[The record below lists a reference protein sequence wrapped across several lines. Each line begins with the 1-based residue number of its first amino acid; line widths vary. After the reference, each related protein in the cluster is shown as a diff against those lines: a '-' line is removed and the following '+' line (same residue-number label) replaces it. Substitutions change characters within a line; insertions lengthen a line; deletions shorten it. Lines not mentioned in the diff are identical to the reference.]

1 MRMKIQSKGN
11 ALCIAMPDGRTV
23 KLTPDNL
30 FVSVG
35 RVKPSYRM
43 SRGSF
48 KIRQK
53 KLSETR
59 LFLSAVRDSGDGA
72 ELELSDKGGRAVLC
86 VFVGED
92 NGILRFGPRVLDG
105 GDYNRL
111 TFRIPATEDES
122 VYGGG
127 ETFAE
132 FDLRGKK
139 QRVWVAEHI
148 NAGQIARK
156 IIKSSLNI
164 KAVDRKQP
172 YSNYETYYAQPT
184 FVSSKKYFVHCG
196 TTDYAVFDFKKKQF
210 HEISVNDIC
219 PIYIGIAQS
228 FEELSEKLSSLLGRQ
243 PELPDWAYDGAILGI
258 QGGTQTVYDK
268 LEKAADHDT
277 AVAGVWCQ
285 DWEGRRVT
293 AFGKQLQWN
302 WEWDS
307 ERYPELD
314 KKIWELKER
323 GVRFLGYINP
333 FLAIEKPLYAYAAK
347 MGYCVKDSEG
357 NDYLVKITTFPAAMV
372 DLTNPEA
379 YEWIKSVIKKNMID
393 FGLDGWMADFGE
405 YLPADAVCADGESG
419 LTAHNRWPE
428 LWARCNREAVEEAG
442 LLGECVFFMRAGAAG
457 SQKYATLVWAGDQCV
472 DWSEDDGLPS
482 VITAALSLGMSGYGL
497 HTCDAGG
504 YTTLFHLKR
513 DRELMLRWLEF
524 ACFTPVM
531 RTHEGNRPDSNIQIY
546 SDDEMIRDA
555 ARLTRMHTA
564 LLPYLRE
571 CVRENA
577 EDGMPVMRPLFM
589 AEPECA
595 EAYKR
600 ELYSYMLG
608 GDMVVCPVVEQGAF
622 TRSVWLPAGE
632 WVHLWSGE
640 TFARGSHTVGAPM
653 GEPPVFYRAE
663 SKYAELFRE
672 ISGKFTLST

>member
-1 MRMKIQSKGN
+1 MFEIRQTENGFELRAGGKLILRHSDAHPALFLGSGREKITMYRGN
-11 ALCIAMPDGRTV
+11 FTVEDRLERRLPLRFETFDGEKLIFAIPGGIEKYTMGVSERGGLLYLTGAAADGFSRLWIRLEAEPEEHVTGGGEQFSALDLRGRLFPIWTREQGV
-23 KLTPDNL
+23 GRNKLTE
-30 FVSVG
+30 V
-35 RVKPSYRM
+35 
-43 SRGSF
+43 
-48 KIRQK
+48 
-53 KLSETR
+53 TR
-59 LFLSAVRDSGDGA
+59 LADCSDG
-72 ELELSDKGGRAVLC
+72 G
-86 VFVGED
+86 
-92 NGILRFGPRVLDG
+92 G
-105 GDYNRL
+105 GDYHT
-111 TFRIPATEDES
+111 TFFP
-122 VYGGG
+122 
-127 ETFAE
+127 
-132 FDLRGKK
+132 
-139 QRVWVAEHI
+139 
-148 NAGQIARK
+148 
-156 IIKSSLNI
+156 
-164 KAVDRKQP
+164 
-172 YSNYETYYAQPT
+172 QPT
-184 FVSSKKYFVHCG
+184 FVSSRGYFAHLQNYEYSELDFREE
-196 TTDYAVFDFKKKQF
+196 DY
-210 HEISVNDIC
+210 HELTLWSSAFSLVLGDGRD
-219 PIYIGIAQS
+219 YS
-228 FEELSEKLSSLLGRQ
+228 ELLRKLTGLLGRQ
-243 PELPDWAYDGAILGI
+243 PALPEWAMKGLWLGV
-258 QGGTQTVYDK
+258 QGGTRRA
-268 LEKAADHDT
+268 LELRDRCVSGGMDVS
-277 AVAGVWCQ
+277 AVWIQ
-285 DWEGRRVT
+285 DWEGKRVT
-293 AFGKQLQWN
+293 SFGKRLQWDWRWN
-302 WEWDS
+302 REM
-307 ERYPELD
+307 YPGLD
-314 KKIWELKER
+314 
-323 GVRFLGYINP
+323 GVITADKACRWMGYINP
-333 FLAIEKPLYAYAAK
+333 YLVEGGVLFAEAK
-347 MGYCVKDSEG
+347 EHGYFVKRTDGS
-357 NDYLVKITTFPAAMV
+357 DYLFDFGEYDCGVV
-372 DLTNPEA
+372 DLTSDA
-379 YEWIKSVIKKNMID
+379 AFEWYKNVIKTNLI
-393 FGLDGWMADFGE
+393 GLGFRGWMADFGE

-577 EDGMPVMRPLFM
+577 EEGMPVMRPLFM

-672 ISGKFTLST
+672 ISGKFALST

>member
-1 MRMKIQSKGN
+1 MFEISQTENGFELRAGEKLILRHSDAHPALFLGSGREKITMYRGN
-11 ALCIAMPDGRTV
+11 FTVEDRLERRLPLRFETFDGEKLIFAIPGGIGKYTVGVSERGGLLYLTGAAADGFSRLWIRLEAEPEEHVTGGGEQFSALDLRGRLFPIWTREQGV
-23 KLTPDNL
+23 GRNKLTE
-30 FVSVG
+30 V
-35 RVKPSYRM
+35 
-43 SRGSF
+43 
-48 KIRQK
+48 
-53 KLSETR
+53 TR
-59 LFLSAVRDSGDGA
+59 LADCSDG
-72 ELELSDKGGRAVLC
+72 G
-86 VFVGED
+86 
-92 NGILRFGPRVLDG
+92 G
-105 GDYNRL
+105 GDYHT
-111 TFRIPATEDES
+111 TFFP
-122 VYGGG
+122 
-127 ETFAE
+127 
-132 FDLRGKK
+132 
-139 QRVWVAEHI
+139 
-148 NAGQIARK
+148 
-156 IIKSSLNI
+156 
-164 KAVDRKQP
+164 
-172 YSNYETYYAQPT
+172 QPT
-184 FVSSKKYFVHCG
+184 FVSSRGYFAHLQNYEYSELDFREE
-196 TTDYAVFDFKKKQF
+196 DY
-210 HEISVNDIC
+210 HELTLWSSAFSLVLGDGRD
-219 PIYIGIAQS
+219 YS
-228 FEELSEKLSSLLGRQ
+228 ELLRKLTGLLGRQ
-243 PELPDWAYDGAILGI
+243 PALPEWAMKGLWLGV
-258 QGGTQTVYDK
+258 QGGTRRA
-268 LEKAADHDT
+268 LELRDRCVSGGMDVS
-277 AVAGVWCQ
+277 AVWIQ
-285 DWEGRRVT
+285 DWEGKRVT
-293 AFGKQLQWN
+293 SFGKRLQWDWRWN
-302 WEWDS
+302 REM
-307 ERYPELD
+307 YPGLD
-314 KKIWELKER
+314 
-323 GVRFLGYINP
+323 GVITADKACRWMGYINP
-333 FLAIEKPLYAYAAK
+333 YLVEGGVLFAEAK
-347 MGYCVKDSEG
+347 EHGYFVKRTDGS
-357 NDYLVKITTFPAAMV
+357 DYLFDFGEYDCGVV
-372 DLTNPEA
+372 DLTSDA
-379 YEWIKSVIKKNMID
+379 AFEWYKNVIKTNLI
-393 FGLDGWMADFGE
+393 GLGFRGWMADFGE

-546 SDDEMIRDA
+546 SDNEMIRDA

-577 EDGMPVMRPLFM
+577 EEGMPVMRPLFM

-600 ELYSYMLG
+600 ELHSYMLG

-672 ISGKFTLST
+672 ISGKFALST

>member
-1 MRMKIQSKGN
+1 MFEIRQTENGFELRAGEKLILRHSGAHPALFLGSGREKITMYRGN
-11 ALCIAMPDGRTV
+11 FTVEDRLERRLPLRFETFDGEKLIFAIPGGIEKYTVGVSERGGLLYLTGAAADGFSRLWIRLEAEPEEHVTGGGEQFSALDLRGRLFPIWTREQGV
-23 KLTPDNL
+23 GRNKLTE
-30 FVSVG
+30 V
-35 RVKPSYRM
+35 
-43 SRGSF
+43 
-48 KIRQK
+48 
-53 KLSETR
+53 TR
-59 LFLSAVRDSGDGA
+59 LADCSDG
-72 ELELSDKGGRAVLC
+72 G
-86 VFVGED
+86 
-92 NGILRFGPRVLDG
+92 G
-105 GDYNRL
+105 GDYHT
-111 TFRIPATEDES
+111 TFFP
-122 VYGGG
+122 
-127 ETFAE
+127 
-132 FDLRGKK
+132 
-139 QRVWVAEHI
+139 
-148 NAGQIARK
+148 
-156 IIKSSLNI
+156 
-164 KAVDRKQP
+164 
-172 YSNYETYYAQPT
+172 QPT
-184 FVSSKKYFVHCG
+184 FVSSRGYFAHLRNYEYSELDFREE
-196 TTDYAVFDFKKKQF
+196 DY
-210 HEISVNDIC
+210 HELTLWSSAFSLVLGDGRD
-219 PIYIGIAQS
+219 YS
-228 FEELSEKLSSLLGRQ
+228 ELLRKLTGLLGRQ
-243 PELPDWAYDGAILGI
+243 PALPEWAMKGLWLGV
-258 QGGTQTVYDK
+258 QGGTRRA
-268 LEKAADHDT
+268 LELRDRCVSGGMDVS
-277 AVAGVWCQ
+277 AVWIQ
-285 DWEGRRVT
+285 DWEGKRVT
-293 AFGKQLQWN
+293 SFGKRLQWDWRWN
-302 WEWDS
+302 REM
-307 ERYPELD
+307 YPGLD
-314 KKIWELKER
+314 
-323 GVRFLGYINP
+323 GVITADKACRWMGYINP
-333 FLAIEKPLYAYAAK
+333 YLVEGGVLFAEAK
-347 MGYCVKDSEG
+347 EHGYFVKRPDGS
-357 NDYLVKITTFPAAMV
+357 DYLFDFGEYDCGVV
-372 DLTNPEA
+372 DLTSDA
-379 YEWIKSVIKKNMID
+379 AFEWYKNVIKTNLI
-393 FGLDGWMADFGE
+393 GLGFRGWMADFGE

-577 EDGMPVMRPLFM
+577 EEGMPVMRPLFM

-640 TFARGSHTVGAPM
+640 TFTRGSHTVGAPM

-672 ISGKFTLST
+672 ISGKFALST

>member
-1 MRMKIQSKGN
+1 MFEIRQTENGFELRAGEKLILRHSGAHPALFLGSGREKITMYRGN
-11 ALCIAMPDGRTV
+11 FTVEDRLERRLPLRFETFDGEKLIFAIPGGIEKYTVGVSERGGLLYLTGAAADGFSRLWIRLEAEPEEHVTGGGEQFSALDLRGRLFPIWTREQGV
-23 KLTPDNL
+23 GRNKLTE
-30 FVSVG
+30 V
-35 RVKPSYRM
+35 
-43 SRGSF
+43 
-48 KIRQK
+48 
-53 KLSETR
+53 TR
-59 LFLSAVRDSGDGA
+59 LADCADG
-72 ELELSDKGGRAVLC
+72 G
-86 VFVGED
+86 
-92 NGILRFGPRVLDG
+92 G
-105 GDYNRL
+105 GDYHT
-111 TFRIPATEDES
+111 TFFP
-122 VYGGG
+122 
-127 ETFAE
+127 
-132 FDLRGKK
+132 
-139 QRVWVAEHI
+139 
-148 NAGQIARK
+148 
-156 IIKSSLNI
+156 
-164 KAVDRKQP
+164 
-172 YSNYETYYAQPT
+172 QPT
-184 FVSSKKYFVHCG
+184 FVSSRGYFAHLQNYEYSELDFREE
-196 TTDYAVFDFKKKQF
+196 DY
-210 HEISVNDIC
+210 HELTLWSSAFSLVLGDGRD
-219 PIYIGIAQS
+219 YS
-228 FEELSEKLSSLLGRQ
+228 ELLRKLTGLLGRQ
-243 PELPDWAYDGAILGI
+243 PTLPEWAMKGLWLGV
-258 QGGTQTVYDK
+258 QGGTRRA
-268 LEKAADHDT
+268 LELRDRCVSGGMDIS
-277 AVAGVWCQ
+277 AVWIQ
-285 DWEGRRVT
+285 DWEGKRVT
-293 AFGKQLQWN
+293 SFGKRLQWDWRWN
-302 WEWDS
+302 REM
-307 ERYPELD
+307 YPGLD
-314 KKIWELKER
+314 
-323 GVRFLGYINP
+323 GVITADKACRWMGYINP
-333 FLAIEKPLYAYAAK
+333 YLVEGGVLFAEAK
-347 MGYCVKDSEG
+347 EHGYFVKRTDGS
-357 NDYLVKITTFPAAMV
+357 DYLFDFGEYDCGVV
-372 DLTNPEA
+372 DLTSDA
-379 YEWIKSVIKKNMID
+379 AFEWYKNVIKTNLI
-393 FGLDGWMADFGE
+393 GLGFRGWMADFGE

-577 EDGMPVMRPLFM
+577 EEGMPVMRPLFM

-653 GEPPVFYRAE
+653 GEPPVFYRVE

-672 ISGKFTLST
+672 ISRKFALST

>member
-1 MRMKIQSKGN
+1 MFEIRQTENGVELRAGGKLILRHSGAHPALFLGSGRERITMYRGN
-11 ALCIAMPDGRTV
+11 FTVEDRLERRLPLRFEAFDGEKLIFAIPGGIEKYTVGVSERGGLLYLTGAAADGFSRLWIRLEAEPEEHVTGGGEQFSALDLRGRLFPIWTREQGV
-23 KLTPDNL
+23 GRNKLTE
-30 FVSVG
+30 V
-35 RVKPSYRM
+35 
-43 SRGSF
+43 
-48 KIRQK
+48 
-53 KLSETR
+53 TR
-59 LFLSAVRDSGDGA
+59 LADCSDG
-72 ELELSDKGGRAVLC
+72 G
-86 VFVGED
+86 
-92 NGILRFGPRVLDG
+92 G
-105 GDYNRL
+105 GDYHT
-111 TFRIPATEDES
+111 TFFPQPTLVSSRG
-122 VYGGG
+122 Y
-127 ETFAE
+127 FAH
-132 FDLRGKK
+132 L
-139 QRVWVAEHI
+139 Q
-148 NAGQIARK
+148 
-156 IIKSSLNI
+156 
-164 KAVDRKQP
+164 
-172 YSNYETYYAQPT
+172 NYEYSELDFREEDYHELTLW
-184 FVSSKKYFVHCG
+184 SSAFSLVLG
-196 TTDYAVFDFKKKQF
+196 DGRDY
-210 HEISVNDIC
+210 S
-219 PIYIGIAQS
+219 
-228 FEELSEKLSSLLGRQ
+228 ELLRKLTGLLGRQ
-243 PELPDWAYDGAILGI
+243 PALPEWAMKGLWLGV
-258 QGGTQTVYDK
+258 QGGTRRA
-268 LEKAADHDT
+268 LELRDRCVSGGMDVS
-277 AVAGVWCQ
+277 AVWIQ
-285 DWEGRRVT
+285 DWEGKRVT
-293 AFGKQLQWN
+293 SFGKRLQWDWRWN
-302 WEWDS
+302 REM
-307 ERYPELD
+307 YPGLD
-314 KKIWELKER
+314 
-323 GVRFLGYINP
+323 GVIAADEACRWMGYINP
-333 FLAIEKPLYAYAAK
+333 YLVEGGVLFAEAK
-347 MGYCVKDSEG
+347 EHGYFVKRPDGS
-357 NDYLVKITTFPAAMV
+357 DYLFDFGEYDCGVV
-372 DLTNPEA
+372 DLTSDA
-379 YEWIKSVIKKNMID
+379 AFEWYKNVIKTNLI
-393 FGLDGWMADFGE
+393 GLGFRGWMADFGE

-577 EDGMPVMRPLFM
+577 EEGMPVMRPLFM

-595 EAYKR
+595 EAYRR

-608 GDMVVCPVVEQGAF
+608 WDMVVCPVVEQGAL
-622 TRSVWLPAGE
+622 TRRVWLPAGE

-663 SKYAELFRE
+663 SMYAELFRE
-672 ISGKFTLST
+672 ISGKFALST

>member
-1 MRMKIQSKGN
+1 MFEISHTENGFELRAGEKLILRHSAAHPALFLGSGREKITMYRGN
-11 ALCIAMPDGRTV
+11 FTVEDRLERRLPLRFETFDGEKLIFAIPGGIEKYTVGVSERGGLLYLTGAAADGFSRLWIRLEAEPEEHVTGGGEQFSALDLRGRLFPIWTREQGV
-23 KLTPDNL
+23 GRNKLTE
-30 FVSVG
+30 V
-35 RVKPSYRM
+35 
-43 SRGSF
+43 
-48 KIRQK
+48 
-53 KLSETR
+53 TR
-59 LFLSAVRDSGDGA
+59 LADCSN
-72 ELELSDKGGRAVLC
+72 GG
-86 VFVGED
+86 
-92 NGILRFGPRVLDG
+92 G
-105 GDYNRL
+105 GDYHT
-111 TFRIPATEDES
+111 TFFP
-122 VYGGG
+122 
-127 ETFAE
+127 
-132 FDLRGKK
+132 
-139 QRVWVAEHI
+139 
-148 NAGQIARK
+148 
-156 IIKSSLNI
+156 
-164 KAVDRKQP
+164 
-172 YSNYETYYAQPT
+172 QPT
-184 FVSSKKYFVHCG
+184 FVSSRGYFAHLQNYEYSELDFREE
-196 TTDYAVFDFKKKQF
+196 DY
-210 HEISVNDIC
+210 HELTLWSSAFSLVLGDGRD
-219 PIYIGIAQS
+219 YS
-228 FEELSEKLSSLLGRQ
+228 ELLRKLTGLLGRQ
-243 PELPDWAYDGAILGI
+243 PALPEWAMKGLWLGV
-258 QGGTQTVYDK
+258 QGGTRRA
-268 LEKAADHDT
+268 LELRDRCVSGGMDVS
-277 AVAGVWCQ
+277 AVWIQ
-285 DWEGRRVT
+285 DWEGKRVT
-293 AFGKQLQWN
+293 SFGKRLQWDWRWN
-302 WEWDS
+302 REM
-307 ERYPELD
+307 YPGLD
-314 KKIWELKER
+314 
-323 GVRFLGYINP
+323 GVITADKACRWMGYINP
-333 FLAIEKPLYAYAAK
+333 YLVEGGVLFAEAK
-347 MGYCVKDSEG
+347 EHGYFVKRTDGS
-357 NDYLVKITTFPAAMV
+357 DYLFDFGEYDCGVV
-372 DLTNPEA
+372 DLTSDA
-379 YEWIKSVIKKNMID
+379 AFEWYKNVIKTNLI
-393 FGLDGWMADFGE
+393 GLGFRGWMADFGE

-577 EDGMPVMRPLFM
+577 EEGMPVMRPLFM

-672 ISGKFTLST
+672 ISGKFALST

>member
-1 MRMKIQSKGN
+1 MFEIRQTENGVELRAGEKLILRHSDAHPALFLGSGREKITMYRGN
-11 ALCIAMPDGRTV
+11 FTVEDRLERRLPLRFETFDGEKLIFAIPGGIEKYTVDVSGRGGLLYLTGAAADGFSRLWIRLEAEPEEHVTGGGEQFSALDLRGRLFPIWTREQGV
-23 KLTPDNL
+23 GRNKLTE
-30 FVSVG
+30 V
-35 RVKPSYRM
+35 
-43 SRGSF
+43 
-48 KIRQK
+48 
-53 KLSETR
+53 TR
-59 LFLSAVRDSGDGA
+59 LADCSDG
-72 ELELSDKGGRAVLC
+72 G
-86 VFVGED
+86 
-92 NGILRFGPRVLDG
+92 G
-105 GDYNRL
+105 GDYHT
-111 TFRIPATEDES
+111 TFFP
-122 VYGGG
+122 
-127 ETFAE
+127 
-132 FDLRGKK
+132 
-139 QRVWVAEHI
+139 
-148 NAGQIARK
+148 
-156 IIKSSLNI
+156 
-164 KAVDRKQP
+164 
-172 YSNYETYYAQPT
+172 QPT
-184 FVSSKKYFVHCG
+184 FVSSRGYFAHLQNYEYSELDFREE
-196 TTDYAVFDFKKKQF
+196 DY
-210 HEISVNDIC
+210 HELTLWSSAFSLVLGDGRD
-219 PIYIGIAQS
+219 YS
-228 FEELSEKLSSLLGRQ
+228 ELLRKLTGLLGRQ
-243 PELPDWAYDGAILGI
+243 PALPEWAMKGLWLGV
-258 QGGTQTVYDK
+258 QGGTRRA
-268 LEKAADHDT
+268 LELRDRCVSGGMDVS
-277 AVAGVWCQ
+277 AVWIQ
-285 DWEGRRVT
+285 DWEGKRVT
-293 AFGKQLQWN
+293 SFGKRLQWDWRWN
-302 WEWDS
+302 REM
-307 ERYPELD
+307 YPGLD
-314 KKIWELKER
+314 
-323 GVRFLGYINP
+323 GVITADKACRWMGYINP
-333 FLAIEKPLYAYAAK
+333 YLVEGGVLFAEAK
-347 MGYCVKDSEG
+347 EHGYFVKRTDGS
-357 NDYLVKITTFPAAMV
+357 DYLFDFGEYDCGVV
-372 DLTNPEA
+372 DLTSDA
-379 YEWIKSVIKKNMID
+379 AFEWYKNVIKTNLI
-393 FGLDGWMADFGE
+393 GLGFRGWMADFGE

-577 EDGMPVMRPLFM
+577 EEGMPVMRPLFM

-672 ISGKFTLST
+672 ISGKFALST

>member
-1 MRMKIQSKGN
+1 MFEISQTENGFELRAGEKLILRHSGAHPALFLGSGREKITMYRGN
-11 ALCIAMPDGRTV
+11 FTVEDRLERRLPLRFETFDGEKLIFAIPGGIEKYTVGVSERGGLLYLTGAAADGFSRLWIRLEAEPEEHVTGGGEQFSALDLRGRLFPIWTREQGV
-23 KLTPDNL
+23 GRNKLTE
-30 FVSVG
+30 V
-35 RVKPSYRM
+35 
-43 SRGSF
+43 
-48 KIRQK
+48 
-53 KLSETR
+53 TR
-59 LFLSAVRDSGDGA
+59 LADCSDG
-72 ELELSDKGGRAVLC
+72 G
-86 VFVGED
+86 
-92 NGILRFGPRVLDG
+92 G
-105 GDYNRL
+105 GDYHT
-111 TFRIPATEDES
+111 TFFP
-122 VYGGG
+122 
-127 ETFAE
+127 
-132 FDLRGKK
+132 
-139 QRVWVAEHI
+139 
-148 NAGQIARK
+148 
-156 IIKSSLNI
+156 
-164 KAVDRKQP
+164 
-172 YSNYETYYAQPT
+172 QPT
-184 FVSSKKYFVHCG
+184 FVSSRGYFAHLQNYEYSELDFREE
-196 TTDYAVFDFKKKQF
+196 DY
-210 HEISVNDIC
+210 HELTLWSSAFSLVLGDGRD
-219 PIYIGIAQS
+219 YS
-228 FEELSEKLSSLLGRQ
+228 ELLRKLTGLLGRQ
-243 PELPDWAYDGAILGI
+243 PALPEWAMKGLWLGV
-258 QGGTQTVYDK
+258 QGGTRRA
-268 LEKAADHDT
+268 LELRDRCVSGGMDVS
-277 AVAGVWCQ
+277 AVWIQ
-285 DWEGRRVT
+285 DWEGKRVT
-293 AFGKQLQWN
+293 SFGKRLQWDWRWN
-302 WEWDS
+302 REM
-307 ERYPELD
+307 YPGLD
-314 KKIWELKER
+314 
-323 GVRFLGYINP
+323 GVITADKACRWMGYINP
-333 FLAIEKPLYAYAAK
+333 YLVEGGVLFAEAK
-347 MGYCVKDSEG
+347 EHGYFVKRTDGS
-357 NDYLVKITTFPAAMV
+357 DYLFDFGEYDCGVV
-372 DLTNPEA
+372 DLSSDA
-379 YEWIKSVIKKNMID
+379 AFEWYKNVIKTNLI
-393 FGLDGWMADFGE
+393 GLGFRGWMADFGE

-577 EDGMPVMRPLFM
+577 EEGMPVMRPLFM

-672 ISGKFTLST
+672 ISGKFALST

>member
-1 MRMKIQSKGN
+1 MFEIRQTENGFELRAGEKLILRHSGAHPALFLGSGREKITMYRGN
-11 ALCIAMPDGRTV
+11 FTVEDRLERRLPLRFETFDGEKLIFAIPGGIEKYTVGVSERGGLLYLTGAAADGFSRLWIRLEAEPEEHVTGGGEQFSALDLRGRLFPIWTREQGV
-23 KLTPDNL
+23 GRNKLTE
-30 FVSVG
+30 V
-35 RVKPSYRM
+35 
-43 SRGSF
+43 
-48 KIRQK
+48 
-53 KLSETR
+53 TR
-59 LFLSAVRDSGDGA
+59 LADCADG
-72 ELELSDKGGRAVLC
+72 G
-86 VFVGED
+86 
-92 NGILRFGPRVLDG
+92 G
-105 GDYNRL
+105 GDYHT
-111 TFRIPATEDES
+111 TFFP
-122 VYGGG
+122 
-127 ETFAE
+127 
-132 FDLRGKK
+132 
-139 QRVWVAEHI
+139 
-148 NAGQIARK
+148 
-156 IIKSSLNI
+156 
-164 KAVDRKQP
+164 
-172 YSNYETYYAQPT
+172 QPT
-184 FVSSKKYFVHCG
+184 FVSSRGYFAHLQNYEYSELDFREE
-196 TTDYAVFDFKKKQF
+196 DY
-210 HEISVNDIC
+210 HELTLWSSAFSLVLGDGRD
-219 PIYIGIAQS
+219 YS
-228 FEELSEKLSSLLGRQ
+228 ELLRKLTGLLGRQ
-243 PELPDWAYDGAILGI
+243 PTLPEWAMKGLWLGV
-258 QGGTQTVYDK
+258 QGGTRRA
-268 LEKAADHDT
+268 LELRDRCVSGGMDVS
-277 AVAGVWCQ
+277 AVWIQ
-285 DWEGRRVT
+285 DWEGKRVT
-293 AFGKQLQWN
+293 SFGKRLQWDWRWN
-302 WEWDS
+302 REM
-307 ERYPELD
+307 YPGLD
-314 KKIWELKER
+314 
-323 GVRFLGYINP
+323 GVITADKACRWMGYINP
-333 FLAIEKPLYAYAAK
+333 YLVEGGVLFAEAK
-347 MGYCVKDSEG
+347 EHGYFVKRTDGS
-357 NDYLVKITTFPAAMV
+357 DYLFDFGEYDCGVV
-372 DLTNPEA
+372 DLTSDA
-379 YEWIKSVIKKNMID
+379 AFEWYKNVIKTNLI
-393 FGLDGWMADFGE
+393 GLGFRGWMADFGE

-577 EDGMPVMRPLFM
+577 EEGMPVMRPLFM

-672 ISGKFTLST
+672 ISRKFALST

>member
-1 MRMKIQSKGN
+1 MFEIRQTENGFELRAGGKLILRHSDAHPALFLGSGREKITMYRGN
-11 ALCIAMPDGRTV
+11 FTVEDRLERRLPLRFETFDGEKLIFAIPGGIEKYTVDVSERGGLLYLTGAAADGFSRLWIRLEAEPEEHVTGGGEQFSALDLRGRIFPIWTREQGV
-23 KLTPDNL
+23 GRNKLTE
-30 FVSVG
+30 V
-35 RVKPSYRM
+35 
-43 SRGSF
+43 
-48 KIRQK
+48 
-53 KLSETR
+53 TR
-59 LFLSAVRDSGDGA
+59 LADCSDG
-72 ELELSDKGGRAVLC
+72 G
-86 VFVGED
+86 
-92 NGILRFGPRVLDG
+92 G
-105 GDYNRL
+105 GDYHT
-111 TFRIPATEDES
+111 TFFP
-122 VYGGG
+122 
-127 ETFAE
+127 
-132 FDLRGKK
+132 
-139 QRVWVAEHI
+139 
-148 NAGQIARK
+148 
-156 IIKSSLNI
+156 
-164 KAVDRKQP
+164 
-172 YSNYETYYAQPT
+172 QPT
-184 FVSSKKYFVHCG
+184 FVSSRGYFAHLQNYEYSELDFREE
-196 TTDYAVFDFKKKQF
+196 DY
-210 HEISVNDIC
+210 HELTLWSSAFSLVLGDGRD
-219 PIYIGIAQS
+219 YS
-228 FEELSEKLSSLLGRQ
+228 ELLRKLTGLLGRQ
-243 PELPDWAYDGAILGI
+243 PALPEWAMKGLWLGV
-258 QGGTQTVYDK
+258 QGGTRRA
-268 LEKAADHDT
+268 LELRDRCVSGGMDVS
-277 AVAGVWCQ
+277 AVWIQ
-285 DWEGRRVT
+285 DWEGKRVT
-293 AFGKQLQWN
+293 SFGKRLQWDWRWN
-302 WEWDS
+302 REM
-307 ERYPELD
+307 YPGLD
-314 KKIWELKER
+314 
-323 GVRFLGYINP
+323 GVITADKACRWMGYINP
-333 FLAIEKPLYAYAAK
+333 YLVEGGVLFAEAK
-347 MGYCVKDSEG
+347 EHGYFVKRTDGS
-357 NDYLVKITTFPAAMV
+357 DYLFDFGEYDCGVV
-372 DLTNPEA
+372 DLTSDA
-379 YEWIKSVIKKNMID
+379 AFEWYKNVIKTNLI
-393 FGLDGWMADFGE
+393 GLGFRGWMADFGE

-577 EDGMPVMRPLFM
+577 EEGMPVMRPLFM

-653 GEPPVFYRAE
+653 GEPPVFYCAE

-672 ISGKFTLST
+672 ISGKFALST

>member
-1 MRMKIQSKGN
+1 MFEIRQTENGFELRAGEKLILRHSGAHPALFLGSGREKITMYRGN
-11 ALCIAMPDGRTV
+11 FTVEDRLERRLPLRFETFDGEKLIFAIPGGIEKYTVGVSERGGLLYLTGAAADGFSRLWIRLEAEPEEHVTGGGEQFSALDLRGRLFPIWTREQGV
-23 KLTPDNL
+23 GRNKLTE
-30 FVSVG
+30 V
-35 RVKPSYRM
+35 
-43 SRGSF
+43 
-48 KIRQK
+48 
-53 KLSETR
+53 TR
-59 LFLSAVRDSGDGA
+59 LADCSDG
-72 ELELSDKGGRAVLC
+72 G
-86 VFVGED
+86 
-92 NGILRFGPRVLDG
+92 G
-105 GDYNRL
+105 GDYHT
-111 TFRIPATEDES
+111 TFFP
-122 VYGGG
+122 
-127 ETFAE
+127 
-132 FDLRGKK
+132 
-139 QRVWVAEHI
+139 
-148 NAGQIARK
+148 
-156 IIKSSLNI
+156 
-164 KAVDRKQP
+164 
-172 YSNYETYYAQPT
+172 QPT
-184 FVSSKKYFVHCG
+184 FVSSRGYFAHLQNYEYSELDFREE
-196 TTDYAVFDFKKKQF
+196 DY
-210 HEISVNDIC
+210 HELTLWSSAFSLVLGDGRD
-219 PIYIGIAQS
+219 YS
-228 FEELSEKLSSLLGRQ
+228 ELLRKLTGLLGRQ
-243 PELPDWAYDGAILGI
+243 PALPEWAMKGLWLGV
-258 QGGTQTVYDK
+258 QGGTRRA
-268 LEKAADHDT
+268 LELRDRCVSGGMDVS
-277 AVAGVWCQ
+277 AVWIQ
-285 DWEGRRVT
+285 DWEGKRVT
-293 AFGKQLQWN
+293 SFGKRLQWDWRWN
-302 WEWDS
+302 REM
-307 ERYPELD
+307 YPGLD
-314 KKIWELKER
+314 
-323 GVRFLGYINP
+323 GVITADKACRWMGYINP
-333 FLAIEKPLYAYAAK
+333 YLVEGGVLFAEAK
-347 MGYCVKDSEG
+347 EHGYFVKRTDGS
-357 NDYLVKITTFPAAMV
+357 DYLFDFGEYDCGVV
-372 DLTNPEA
+372 DLSSDA
-379 YEWIKSVIKKNMID
+379 AFEWYKNVIKTNLI
-393 FGLDGWMADFGE
+393 GLGFRGWMADFGE

-577 EDGMPVMRPLFM
+577 EEGMPVMRPLFM

-672 ISGKFTLST
+672 ISGKFALST

>member
-1 MRMKIQSKGN
+1 MFEISQTENGFELRAGEKLILRHSGAHPALFLGSGREKITMYRGN
-11 ALCIAMPDGRTV
+11 FTVEDRLERRLPLRFETFDGEKLIFAIPGGIEKYTVGVSEHGGLLYLTGAAADGFSRLWIRLEAEPEEHVTGGGEQFSALDLRGRLFPIWTREQGV
-23 KLTPDNL
+23 GRNKLTE
-30 FVSVG
+30 V
-35 RVKPSYRM
+35 
-43 SRGSF
+43 
-48 KIRQK
+48 
-53 KLSETR
+53 TR
-59 LFLSAVRDSGDGA
+59 LADCSDG
-72 ELELSDKGGRAVLC
+72 G
-86 VFVGED
+86 
-92 NGILRFGPRVLDG
+92 G
-105 GDYNRL
+105 GDYHT
-111 TFRIPATEDES
+111 TFFP
-122 VYGGG
+122 
-127 ETFAE
+127 
-132 FDLRGKK
+132 
-139 QRVWVAEHI
+139 
-148 NAGQIARK
+148 
-156 IIKSSLNI
+156 
-164 KAVDRKQP
+164 
-172 YSNYETYYAQPT
+172 QPT
-184 FVSSKKYFVHCG
+184 FVSSRGYFAHLQNYEYSELDFREE
-196 TTDYAVFDFKKKQF
+196 DY
-210 HEISVNDIC
+210 HELTLWSSAFSLVLGDGRD
-219 PIYIGIAQS
+219 YS
-228 FEELSEKLSSLLGRQ
+228 ELLRKLTGLLGRQ
-243 PELPDWAYDGAILGI
+243 PALPEWAMKGLWLGV
-258 QGGTQTVYDK
+258 QGGTRRA
-268 LEKAADHDT
+268 LELRDRCVSGGMDVS
-277 AVAGVWCQ
+277 AVWIQ
-285 DWEGRRVT
+285 DWEGKRVT
-293 AFGKQLQWN
+293 SFGKRLQWDWRWN
-302 WEWDS
+302 REM
-307 ERYPELD
+307 YPGLD
-314 KKIWELKER
+314 
-323 GVRFLGYINP
+323 GVITADKACRWMGYINP
-333 FLAIEKPLYAYAAK
+333 YLVEGGVLFAEAK
-347 MGYCVKDSEG
+347 EHGYFVKRTDGS
-357 NDYLVKITTFPAAMV
+357 DYLFDFGEYDCGVV
-372 DLTNPEA
+372 DLTSDA
-379 YEWIKSVIKKNMID
+379 AFEWYKNVIKTNLI
-393 FGLDGWMADFGE
+393 GLGFRGWMADFGE

-577 EDGMPVMRPLFM
+577 EEGMPVMRPLFM

-672 ISGKFTLST
+672 ISGKFALST

>member
-1 MRMKIQSKGN
+1 MFEISQTENGFELRAGGKLILRHSGAHPALFLGSGREKITMYRGN
-11 ALCIAMPDGRTV
+11 FTVEDRLERRLPLRFETFDGEKLIFAIPGGIEKYTVGVSERGGLLYLTGAAADGFSRLWIRLEAEPEEHVTGGGEQFSALDLRGRLFPIWTREQGV
-23 KLTPDNL
+23 GRNKLTE
-30 FVSVG
+30 V
-35 RVKPSYRM
+35 
-43 SRGSF
+43 
-48 KIRQK
+48 
-53 KLSETR
+53 TR
-59 LFLSAVRDSGDGA
+59 LADCSDG
-72 ELELSDKGGRAVLC
+72 G
-86 VFVGED
+86 
-92 NGILRFGPRVLDG
+92 G
-105 GDYNRL
+105 GDYHT
-111 TFRIPATEDES
+111 TFFP
-122 VYGGG
+122 
-127 ETFAE
+127 
-132 FDLRGKK
+132 
-139 QRVWVAEHI
+139 
-148 NAGQIARK
+148 
-156 IIKSSLNI
+156 
-164 KAVDRKQP
+164 
-172 YSNYETYYAQPT
+172 QPT
-184 FVSSKKYFVHCG
+184 FVSSRGYFAHLQNYEYSELDFREE
-196 TTDYAVFDFKKKQF
+196 DY
-210 HEISVNDIC
+210 HELTLWSSAFSLVLGDGRD
-219 PIYIGIAQS
+219 YS
-228 FEELSEKLSSLLGRQ
+228 ELLRKLTGLLGRQ
-243 PELPDWAYDGAILGI
+243 PALPEWAMKGLWLGV
-258 QGGTQTVYDK
+258 QGGTRRA
-268 LEKAADHDT
+268 LELRDRCVSGGMDVS
-277 AVAGVWCQ
+277 AVWIQ
-285 DWEGRRVT
+285 DWEGKRVT
-293 AFGKQLQWN
+293 SFGKRLQWDWRWN
-302 WEWDS
+302 REM
-307 ERYPELD
+307 YPGLD
-314 KKIWELKER
+314 
-323 GVRFLGYINP
+323 GVITADKACRWMGYINP
-333 FLAIEKPLYAYAAK
+333 YLVEGGVLFAEAK
-347 MGYCVKDSEG
+347 EHGYFVKRTDGS
-357 NDYLVKITTFPAAMV
+357 DYLFDFGEYDCGVV
-372 DLTNPEA
+372 DLTSDSA
-379 YEWIKSVIKKNMID
+379 FEWYKNVIKTNLI
-393 FGLDGWMADFGE
+393 GLGFRGWMADFGE

-524 ACFTPVM
+524 ACFTPIM

-577 EDGMPVMRPLFM
+577 EEGMPVMRPLFM

-595 EAYKR
+595 EAYKH

-672 ISGKFTLST
+672 ISGKFALST

>member
-1 MRMKIQSKGN
+1 MFEISQTENGFELRAGGKLILRHSCAHPALFLGSGREKITMYRGN
-11 ALCIAMPDGRTV
+11 FTVEDRLERRLPLRFETFDGEKLIFAIPGGIEKYTVGVSERGGLLYLTGAAADGFSRLWIRLEAEPEEHVTGGGEQFSALDLRGRLFPIWTREQGV
-23 KLTPDNL
+23 GRNKLTE
-30 FVSVG
+30 V
-35 RVKPSYRM
+35 
-43 SRGSF
+43 
-48 KIRQK
+48 
-53 KLSETR
+53 TR
-59 LFLSAVRDSGDGA
+59 LADCSDG
-72 ELELSDKGGRAVLC
+72 G
-86 VFVGED
+86 
-92 NGILRFGPRVLDG
+92 G
-105 GDYNRL
+105 GDYHT
-111 TFRIPATEDES
+111 TFFP
-122 VYGGG
+122 
-127 ETFAE
+127 
-132 FDLRGKK
+132 
-139 QRVWVAEHI
+139 
-148 NAGQIARK
+148 
-156 IIKSSLNI
+156 
-164 KAVDRKQP
+164 
-172 YSNYETYYAQPT
+172 QPT
-184 FVSSKKYFVHCG
+184 FVSSRGYFAHLQNYEYSELDFREE
-196 TTDYAVFDFKKKQF
+196 DY
-210 HEISVNDIC
+210 HELTLWSSAFSLVLGDGRD
-219 PIYIGIAQS
+219 YS
-228 FEELSEKLSSLLGRQ
+228 ELLRKLTGLLGRQ
-243 PELPDWAYDGAILGI
+243 PALPEWAMKGLWLGI
-258 QGGTQTVYDK
+258 QGGTRRA
-268 LEKAADHDT
+268 LELRDRCVSGGMDVS
-277 AVAGVWCQ
+277 AVWIQ
-285 DWEGRRVT
+285 DWEGKRVT
-293 AFGKQLQWN
+293 SFGKRLQWDWRWN
-302 WEWDS
+302 REM
-307 ERYPELD
+307 YPGLD
-314 KKIWELKER
+314 
-323 GVRFLGYINP
+323 GVITADKACRWMGYINP
-333 FLAIEKPLYAYAAK
+333 YLVEGGVLFAEAK
-347 MGYCVKDSEG
+347 EHGYFVKRTDGS
-357 NDYLVKITTFPAAMV
+357 DYLFDFGEYDCGVV
-372 DLTNPEA
+372 DLTSDA
-379 YEWIKSVIKKNMID
+379 AFEWYKNVIKTNLI
-393 FGLDGWMADFGE
+393 GLGFRGWMADFGE

-546 SDDEMIRDA
+546 SDDEVIRDA

-577 EDGMPVMRPLFM
+577 EEGMPVMRPLFM

-672 ISGKFTLST
+672 ISGKFALST

>member
-1 MRMKIQSKGN
+1 MFEISHTENGFELRAGGKLILRHSGAHPALFLGSGREKITMYRGN
-11 ALCIAMPDGRTV
+11 FTVEDRLERRLPLRFEAFDGEKLIFAIPGGIEKYTVGVSERGGLLYLTGAAADGFSRLWIRLEAEPGEHVTGGGEQFSALDLRGRLFPIWTREQGV
-23 KLTPDNL
+23 GRNKLTE
-30 FVSVG
+30 V
-35 RVKPSYRM
+35 
-43 SRGSF
+43 
-48 KIRQK
+48 
-53 KLSETR
+53 TR
-59 LFLSAVRDSGDGA
+59 LADCSDG
-72 ELELSDKGGRAVLC
+72 G
-86 VFVGED
+86 
-92 NGILRFGPRVLDG
+92 G
-105 GDYNRL
+105 GDYHT
-111 TFRIPATEDES
+111 TFFPQPTLVSSRG
-122 VYGGG
+122 Y
-127 ETFAE
+127 FAH
-132 FDLRGKK
+132 LR
-139 QRVWVAEHI
+139 
-148 NAGQIARK
+148 
-156 IIKSSLNI
+156 
-164 KAVDRKQP
+164 
-172 YSNYETYYAQPT
+172 NYEYSELDFREEDYHELTLW
-184 FVSSKKYFVHCG
+184 SSAFSLVLG
-196 TTDYAVFDFKKKQF
+196 DGRDY
-210 HEISVNDIC
+210 S
-219 PIYIGIAQS
+219 
-228 FEELSEKLSSLLGRQ
+228 ELLRKLTGLLGRQ
-243 PELPDWAYDGAILGI
+243 PALPEWAMKGLWLGI
-258 QGGTQTVYDK
+258 QGGTRRA
-268 LEKAADHDT
+268 LELRDRCVSGGMDVS
-277 AVAGVWCQ
+277 AVWIQ
-285 DWEGRRVT
+285 DWEGKRVT
-293 AFGKQLQWN
+293 SFGKRLQWDWRWN
-302 WEWDS
+302 REM
-307 ERYPELD
+307 YPGLD
-314 KKIWELKER
+314 
-323 GVRFLGYINP
+323 GVIAADEACRWMGYINP
-333 FLAIEKPLYAYAAK
+333 YLVEGGVLFAEAK
-347 MGYCVKDSEG
+347 EHGYFVKRPDGS
-357 NDYLVKITTFPAAMV
+357 DYLFDFGEYDCGVV
-372 DLTNPEA
+372 DLTSDA
-379 YEWIKSVIKKNMID
+379 AFEWYKNVIKTNLI
-393 FGLDGWMADFGE
+393 GLGFRGWMADFGE

-577 EDGMPVMRPLFM
+577 EEGMPVMRPLFM
-589 AEPECA
+589 AELECA

-622 TRSVWLPAGE
+622 TRSVWLPAEE

-672 ISGKFTLST
+672 ISRKFALST

>member
-1 MRMKIQSKGN
+1 MFEIRQTENGFELRAGGKLILRHSGAHPALFLGSGREKITMYRGN
-11 ALCIAMPDGRTV
+11 FTVEDRLERRLPLRFETFDGEKLIFAIPGGIEKYTVDVSGRGGLLYLTGAAADGFSRLWIRLEAEPEEHVTGGGEQFSALDLRGRLFPIWTREQGV
-23 KLTPDNL
+23 GRNKLTE
-30 FVSVG
+30 V
-35 RVKPSYRM
+35 
-43 SRGSF
+43 
-48 KIRQK
+48 
-53 KLSETR
+53 TR
-59 LFLSAVRDSGDGA
+59 LADCSDG
-72 ELELSDKGGRAVLC
+72 G
-86 VFVGED
+86 
-92 NGILRFGPRVLDG
+92 G
-105 GDYNRL
+105 GDYHT
-111 TFRIPATEDES
+111 TFFP
-122 VYGGG
+122 
-127 ETFAE
+127 
-132 FDLRGKK
+132 
-139 QRVWVAEHI
+139 
-148 NAGQIARK
+148 
-156 IIKSSLNI
+156 
-164 KAVDRKQP
+164 
-172 YSNYETYYAQPT
+172 QPT
-184 FVSSKKYFVHCG
+184 FVSSRGYFAHLQNYEYSELDFREE
-196 TTDYAVFDFKKKQF
+196 DY
-210 HEISVNDIC
+210 HELTLWSSAFSLVLGDGRD
-219 PIYIGIAQS
+219 YS
-228 FEELSEKLSSLLGRQ
+228 ELLRKLTGLLGRQ
-243 PELPDWAYDGAILGI
+243 PALPEWAMKGLWLGV
-258 QGGTQTVYDK
+258 QGGTRRA
-268 LEKAADHDT
+268 LELRDRCVSGGMDVS
-277 AVAGVWCQ
+277 AVWIQ
-285 DWEGRRVT
+285 DWEGKRVT
-293 AFGKQLQWN
+293 SFGKRLQWDWRWN
-302 WEWDS
+302 REM
-307 ERYPELD
+307 YPGLD
-314 KKIWELKER
+314 
-323 GVRFLGYINP
+323 GVITADKACRWMGYINP
-333 FLAIEKPLYAYAAK
+333 YLVEGGVLFAEAK
-347 MGYCVKDSEG
+347 EHGYFVKRTDGS
-357 NDYLVKITTFPAAMV
+357 DYLFDFGEYDCGVV
-372 DLTNPEA
+372 DLTSDA
-379 YEWIKSVIKKNMID
+379 AFEWYKNVIKTNLI
-393 FGLDGWMADFGE
+393 GLGFRGWMADFGE

-577 EDGMPVMRPLFM
+577 EEGMPVMRPLFM

-672 ISGKFTLST
+672 ISGKFALSI

>member
-1 MRMKIQSKGN
+1 MFEIRQTENGFELRAGEKLILRHSGAHPALFLGSGREKITMYRGN
-11 ALCIAMPDGRTV
+11 FTVEDRLERRLPLRFETFDGEKLIFAIPGGIEKYTVGVSERGGLLYLTGAAADGFSRLWIRLEAEPEEHVTGGGEQFSALDLRGRLFPIWTREQGV
-23 KLTPDNL
+23 GRNKLTE
-30 FVSVG
+30 V
-35 RVKPSYRM
+35 
-43 SRGSF
+43 
-48 KIRQK
+48 
-53 KLSETR
+53 TR
-59 LFLSAVRDSGDGA
+59 LADCADG
-72 ELELSDKGGRAVLC
+72 G
-86 VFVGED
+86 
-92 NGILRFGPRVLDG
+92 G
-105 GDYNRL
+105 GDYHT
-111 TFRIPATEDES
+111 TFFP
-122 VYGGG
+122 
-127 ETFAE
+127 
-132 FDLRGKK
+132 
-139 QRVWVAEHI
+139 
-148 NAGQIARK
+148 
-156 IIKSSLNI
+156 
-164 KAVDRKQP
+164 
-172 YSNYETYYAQPT
+172 QPT
-184 FVSSKKYFVHCG
+184 FVSSRGYFAHLQNYEYSELDFREE
-196 TTDYAVFDFKKKQF
+196 DY
-210 HEISVNDIC
+210 HELTLWSSAFSLVLGDGRD
-219 PIYIGIAQS
+219 YS
-228 FEELSEKLSSLLGRQ
+228 ELLRKLTGLLGRQ
-243 PELPDWAYDGAILGI
+243 PTLPEWAMKGLWLGV
-258 QGGTQTVYDK
+258 QGGTRRA
-268 LEKAADHDT
+268 LELRDRCVSGGMDIS
-277 AVAGVWCQ
+277 AVWIQ
-285 DWEGRRVT
+285 DWEGKRVT
-293 AFGKQLQWN
+293 SFGKRLQWDWRWN
-302 WEWDS
+302 REM
-307 ERYPELD
+307 YPGLD
-314 KKIWELKER
+314 
-323 GVRFLGYINP
+323 GVITADKACRWMGYINP
-333 FLAIEKPLYAYAAK
+333 YLVEGGVLFAEAK
-347 MGYCVKDSEG
+347 EHGYFVKRTDGS
-357 NDYLVKITTFPAAMV
+357 DYLFDFGEYDCGVV
-372 DLTNPEA
+372 DLTSDA
-379 YEWIKSVIKKNMID
+379 AFEWYKNVIKTNLI
-393 FGLDGWMADFGE
+393 GLGFRGWMADFGE

-577 EDGMPVMRPLFM
+577 EEGMPVMRPLFM

-640 TFARGSHTVGAPM
+640 TFARGSHTVGAPI

-672 ISGKFTLST
+672 ISGKFALST

>member
-1 MRMKIQSKGN
+1 MFEISQTENGVELRAGEKLILRHSNAHPALFLGSGREKITMYRGN
-11 ALCIAMPDGRTV
+11 FTVEDRLERRLPLRFETFDGEKLIFAIPGGIEKYTVGVSERGGLLYLTGAAADGFSRLWIRLEAEPEEHVTGGGEQFSALDLRGRLFPIWTREQGV
-23 KLTPDNL
+23 GRNKLTE
-30 FVSVG
+30 V
-35 RVKPSYRM
+35 
-43 SRGSF
+43 
-48 KIRQK
+48 
-53 KLSETR
+53 TR
-59 LFLSAVRDSGDGA
+59 LADCSDG
-72 ELELSDKGGRAVLC
+72 G
-86 VFVGED
+86 
-92 NGILRFGPRVLDG
+92 G
-105 GDYNRL
+105 GDYHT
-111 TFRIPATEDES
+111 TFFP
-122 VYGGG
+122 
-127 ETFAE
+127 
-132 FDLRGKK
+132 
-139 QRVWVAEHI
+139 
-148 NAGQIARK
+148 
-156 IIKSSLNI
+156 
-164 KAVDRKQP
+164 
-172 YSNYETYYAQPT
+172 QPT
-184 FVSSKKYFVHCG
+184 FVSSRGYFAHLQNYEYSELDFREE
-196 TTDYAVFDFKKKQF
+196 DY
-210 HEISVNDIC
+210 HELTLWSSAFSLVLGDGRD
-219 PIYIGIAQS
+219 YS
-228 FEELSEKLSSLLGRQ
+228 ELLRKLTGLLGRQ
-243 PELPDWAYDGAILGI
+243 PALPEWAMKGLWLGV
-258 QGGTQTVYDK
+258 QGGTRRA
-268 LEKAADHDT
+268 LELRDRCVSGGMDVS
-277 AVAGVWCQ
+277 AVWIQ
-285 DWEGRRVT
+285 DWEGKRVT
-293 AFGKQLQWN
+293 SFGKRLQWDWRWN
-302 WEWDS
+302 REM
-307 ERYPELD
+307 YPGLD
-314 KKIWELKER
+314 
-323 GVRFLGYINP
+323 GVITADKACRWMGYINP
-333 FLAIEKPLYAYAAK
+333 YLVEGGVLFAEAK
-347 MGYCVKDSEG
+347 EHGYFVKRTDGS
-357 NDYLVKITTFPAAMV
+357 DYLFDFGEYDCGVV
-372 DLTNPEA
+372 DLTSDA
-379 YEWIKSVIKKNMID
+379 AFEWYKNVIKTNLI
-393 FGLDGWMADFGE
+393 GLGFRGWMADFGE

-577 EDGMPVMRPLFM
+577 EEGMPVMRPLFM

-640 TFARGSHTVGAPM
+640 TFARGSHTVGAPI

-672 ISGKFTLST
+672 ISGKFALST

>member
-1 MRMKIQSKGN
+1 MFEISQTENGFELRAGEKLILRHSNAHPALFLGSGREKITMYRGN
-11 ALCIAMPDGRTV
+11 FTVEDRLERRLPLRFETFDGEKLIFAIPGGIEKYTVDVSGRGGLLYLTGAAADGFSRLWIRLEAEPEEHVTGGGEQFSALDLRGRLFPIWTREQGV
-23 KLTPDNL
+23 GRNKLTE
-30 FVSVG
+30 V
-35 RVKPSYRM
+35 
-43 SRGSF
+43 
-48 KIRQK
+48 
-53 KLSETR
+53 TR
-59 LFLSAVRDSGDGA
+59 LADCSDG
-72 ELELSDKGGRAVLC
+72 G
-86 VFVGED
+86 
-92 NGILRFGPRVLDG
+92 G
-105 GDYNRL
+105 GDYHT
-111 TFRIPATEDES
+111 TFFP
-122 VYGGG
+122 
-127 ETFAE
+127 
-132 FDLRGKK
+132 
-139 QRVWVAEHI
+139 
-148 NAGQIARK
+148 
-156 IIKSSLNI
+156 
-164 KAVDRKQP
+164 
-172 YSNYETYYAQPT
+172 QPT
-184 FVSSKKYFVHCG
+184 FVSSRGYFAHLRNYEYSELDFREE
-196 TTDYAVFDFKKKQF
+196 DY
-210 HEISVNDIC
+210 HELTLWSSAFSLVLGDGRD
-219 PIYIGIAQS
+219 YS
-228 FEELSEKLSSLLGRQ
+228 ELLRKLTGLLGRQ
-243 PELPDWAYDGAILGI
+243 PALPEWAMKGLWLGV
-258 QGGTQTVYDK
+258 QGGTRRA
-268 LEKAADHDT
+268 LELRDRCVSGGMDVS
-277 AVAGVWCQ
+277 AVWIQ
-285 DWEGRRVT
+285 DWEGKRVT
-293 AFGKQLQWN
+293 SFGKRLQWDWRWN
-302 WEWDS
+302 REM
-307 ERYPELD
+307 YPGLD
-314 KKIWELKER
+314 
-323 GVRFLGYINP
+323 GVITADKVCRWMGYINP
-333 FLAIEKPLYAYAAK
+333 YLVEGGVLFAEAK
-347 MGYCVKDSEG
+347 EHGYFVKRTDGS
-357 NDYLVKITTFPAAMV
+357 DYLFDFGEYDCGVV
-372 DLTNPEA
+372 DLTSDA
-379 YEWIKSVIKKNMID
+379 AFEWYKNVIKTNLI
-393 FGLDGWMADFGE
+393 GLGFRGWMADFGE

-577 EDGMPVMRPLFM
+577 EEGMPVMRPLFM

-672 ISGKFTLST
+672 ISGKFALST

>member
-1 MRMKIQSKGN
+1 MFEIRQTENGFELRAGEKLILRHSGAHPALFLGSGREKITMYRGN
-11 ALCIAMPDGRTV
+11 FTVEDRLERRLPLRFETFDGEKLIFAIPGGIEKYTVGVSERGGLLYLTGAAADGFSRLWIRLEAEPEEHVTGGGEQFSALDLRGRLFPIWTREQGV
-23 KLTPDNL
+23 GRNKLTE
-30 FVSVG
+30 V
-35 RVKPSYRM
+35 
-43 SRGSF
+43 
-48 KIRQK
+48 
-53 KLSETR
+53 TR
-59 LFLSAVRDSGDGA
+59 LADCSDG
-72 ELELSDKGGRAVLC
+72 G
-86 VFVGED
+86 
-92 NGILRFGPRVLDG
+92 G
-105 GDYNRL
+105 GDYHT
-111 TFRIPATEDES
+111 TFFP
-122 VYGGG
+122 
-127 ETFAE
+127 
-132 FDLRGKK
+132 
-139 QRVWVAEHI
+139 
-148 NAGQIARK
+148 
-156 IIKSSLNI
+156 
-164 KAVDRKQP
+164 
-172 YSNYETYYAQPT
+172 QPT
-184 FVSSKKYFVHCG
+184 FVSSRGYFAHLQNYEYSELDFREE
-196 TTDYAVFDFKKKQF
+196 DY
-210 HEISVNDIC
+210 HELTLWSSAFSLVLGDGRD
-219 PIYIGIAQS
+219 YS
-228 FEELSEKLSSLLGRQ
+228 ELLRKLTGLLGRQ
-243 PELPDWAYDGAILGI
+243 PALPEWAMKGLWLGV
-258 QGGTQTVYDK
+258 QGGTRRA
-268 LEKAADHDT
+268 LELRDRCVSGGMDVS
-277 AVAGVWCQ
+277 AVWIQ
-285 DWEGRRVT
+285 DWEGKRVT
-293 AFGKQLQWN
+293 SFGKRLQWDWRWN
-302 WEWDS
+302 REM
-307 ERYPELD
+307 YPGLD
-314 KKIWELKER
+314 
-323 GVRFLGYINP
+323 GVITADKACRWMGYINP
-333 FLAIEKPLYAYAAK
+333 YLVEGGVLFAEAK
-347 MGYCVKDSEG
+347 EHGYFVKRTDGS
-357 NDYLVKITTFPAAMV
+357 DYLFDFGEYDCGVV
-372 DLTNPEA
+372 DLTSDA
-379 YEWIKSVIKKNMID
+379 AFEWYKNVIKTNLI
-393 FGLDGWMADFGE
+393 GLGFRGWMADFGE

-577 EDGMPVMRPLFM
+577 EEGMPVMRPLFM

-672 ISGKFTLST
+672 ISGKFALST

>member
-1 MRMKIQSKGN
+1 MFEIRQTENGVELRAGEKLILRHSNAYPALFLGSGREKITMYRGN
-11 ALCIAMPDGRTV
+11 FTVEDRLERRLPLRFEAFDGEKLIFAIPGGTEKYTVGVSERGGLLYLTGAAADGFSRLWIRLEAEPGEHVTGGGEQFSALDLRGRLFPIWTREQGV
-23 KLTPDNL
+23 GRNKLTE
-30 FVSVG
+30 V
-35 RVKPSYRM
+35 
-43 SRGSF
+43 
-48 KIRQK
+48 
-53 KLSETR
+53 TR
-59 LFLSAVRDSGDGA
+59 LADCSDG
-72 ELELSDKGGRAVLC
+72 G
-86 VFVGED
+86 
-92 NGILRFGPRVLDG
+92 G
-105 GDYNRL
+105 GDYHT
-111 TFRIPATEDES
+111 TFFP
-122 VYGGG
+122 
-127 ETFAE
+127 
-132 FDLRGKK
+132 
-139 QRVWVAEHI
+139 
-148 NAGQIARK
+148 
-156 IIKSSLNI
+156 
-164 KAVDRKQP
+164 
-172 YSNYETYYAQPT
+172 QPT
-184 FVSSKKYFVHCG
+184 FVSSRGYFAHLRNYEYSELDFREE
-196 TTDYAVFDFKKKQF
+196 DY
-210 HEISVNDIC
+210 HELTLWSSAFSLVLGDGRD
-219 PIYIGIAQS
+219 YS
-228 FEELSEKLSSLLGRQ
+228 ELLRKLTGLLGRQ
-243 PELPDWAYDGAILGI
+243 PALPEWAMKGLWLGV
-258 QGGTQTVYDK
+258 QGGTRRA
-268 LEKAADHDT
+268 LELRDRCVSGGMDVS
-277 AVAGVWCQ
+277 AVWIQ
-285 DWEGRRVT
+285 DWEGKRVT
-293 AFGKQLQWN
+293 SFGKRLQWDWRWN
-302 WEWDS
+302 REM
-307 ERYPELD
+307 YPGLD
-314 KKIWELKER
+314 
-323 GVRFLGYINP
+323 GVIAADEACRWMGYINP
-333 FLAIEKPLYAYAAK
+333 
-347 MGYCVKDSEG
+347 
-357 NDYLVKITTFPAAMV
+357 YLVKGGVLFAEAKEHGYFVKRPDGSDYLFDFGEYDCGVV
-372 DLTNPEA
+372 DLTSDA
-379 YEWIKSVIKKNMID
+379 AFEWYKNVIKTNLI
-393 FGLDGWMADFGE
+393 GLGFRGWMADFGE

-577 EDGMPVMRPLFM
+577 EEGMPVMRPLFM

-595 EAYKR
+595 EAYRR

-608 GDMVVCPVVEQGAF
+608 GDMVVCPVVEQGAL
-622 TRSVWLPAGE
+622 TRRVWLPAGE

-663 SKYAELFRE
+663 SMYAELFRE
-672 ISGKFTLST
+672 ISGKFALST

>member
-1 MRMKIQSKGN
+1 MFEISQTENGFELRAGGKLILRHSGAHPALFLGSGREKITMYRGN
-11 ALCIAMPDGRTV
+11 FTVEDRLERRLPLRFETFDGEKLIFAIPGGIGKYTVGVSEHGGLLYLTGAAADGFSRLWIRLEAEPEEHVTGGGEQFSALDLRGRLFPIWTREQGV
-23 KLTPDNL
+23 GRNKLTE
-30 FVSVG
+30 V
-35 RVKPSYRM
+35 
-43 SRGSF
+43 
-48 KIRQK
+48 
-53 KLSETR
+53 TR
-59 LFLSAVRDSGDGA
+59 LADCSDG
-72 ELELSDKGGRAVLC
+72 G
-86 VFVGED
+86 
-92 NGILRFGPRVLDG
+92 G
-105 GDYNRL
+105 GDYHT
-111 TFRIPATEDES
+111 TFFP
-122 VYGGG
+122 
-127 ETFAE
+127 
-132 FDLRGKK
+132 
-139 QRVWVAEHI
+139 
-148 NAGQIARK
+148 
-156 IIKSSLNI
+156 
-164 KAVDRKQP
+164 
-172 YSNYETYYAQPT
+172 QPT
-184 FVSSKKYFVHCG
+184 FVSSRGYFAHLRNYEYSELDFREE
-196 TTDYAVFDFKKKQF
+196 DY
-210 HEISVNDIC
+210 HELTLWSSAFSLVLGDGRD
-219 PIYIGIAQS
+219 YS
-228 FEELSEKLSSLLGRQ
+228 ELLRKLTGLLGRQ
-243 PELPDWAYDGAILGI
+243 PALPEWAMKGLWLGV
-258 QGGTQTVYDK
+258 QGGTRRA
-268 LEKAADHDT
+268 LELRDRCVSGGMDVS
-277 AVAGVWCQ
+277 AVWIQ
-285 DWEGRRVT
+285 DWEGKRVT
-293 AFGKQLQWN
+293 SFGKRLQWDWRWN
-302 WEWDS
+302 REM
-307 ERYPELD
+307 YPGLD
-314 KKIWELKER
+314 
-323 GVRFLGYINP
+323 GVITADKACRWMGYINP
-333 FLAIEKPLYAYAAK
+333 YLVEGGVLFAEAK
-347 MGYCVKDSEG
+347 EHGYFVKRTDGS
-357 NDYLVKITTFPAAMV
+357 DYLFDFGEYDCGVV
-372 DLTNPEA
+372 DLTSDA
-379 YEWIKSVIKKNMID
+379 AFEWYKNVIKTNLI
-393 FGLDGWMADFGE
+393 GLGFRGWMADFGE

-577 EDGMPVMRPLFM
+577 EEGMPVMRPLFM

-672 ISGKFTLST
+672 ISGKFALST

>member
-1 MRMKIQSKGN
+1 MFEIRQTENGFELRAGEKLILRHSGAHPALFLGSGREKITMYRGN
-11 ALCIAMPDGRTV
+11 FTVEDRLERRLPLRFETFDGEKLIFAIPGGIEKYTVGVSERRGLLYLTGAAADGFSRLWIRLEAEPEEHVTGGGEQFSALDLRGRLFPIWTREQGV
-23 KLTPDNL
+23 GRNKLTE
-30 FVSVG
+30 V
-35 RVKPSYRM
+35 
-43 SRGSF
+43 
-48 KIRQK
+48 
-53 KLSETR
+53 TR
-59 LFLSAVRDSGDGA
+59 LADCSDG
-72 ELELSDKGGRAVLC
+72 G
-86 VFVGED
+86 
-92 NGILRFGPRVLDG
+92 G
-105 GDYNRL
+105 GDYHT
-111 TFRIPATEDES
+111 TFFP
-122 VYGGG
+122 
-127 ETFAE
+127 
-132 FDLRGKK
+132 
-139 QRVWVAEHI
+139 
-148 NAGQIARK
+148 
-156 IIKSSLNI
+156 
-164 KAVDRKQP
+164 
-172 YSNYETYYAQPT
+172 QPT
-184 FVSSKKYFVHCG
+184 FVSSRGYFAHLQNYEYSELDFREE
-196 TTDYAVFDFKKKQF
+196 DY
-210 HEISVNDIC
+210 HELTLWSSAFSLVLGDGRD
-219 PIYIGIAQS
+219 YS
-228 FEELSEKLSSLLGRQ
+228 ELLRKLTGLLGRQ
-243 PELPDWAYDGAILGI
+243 PALPEWAMKGLWLGV
-258 QGGTQTVYDK
+258 QGGTRRA
-268 LEKAADHDT
+268 LELRDRCVSGGMDVS
-277 AVAGVWCQ
+277 AVWIQ
-285 DWEGRRVT
+285 DWEGKRVT
-293 AFGKQLQWN
+293 SFGKRLQWDWRWN
-302 WEWDS
+302 REM
-307 ERYPELD
+307 YPGLD
-314 KKIWELKER
+314 
-323 GVRFLGYINP
+323 GVITADKACRWMGYINP
-333 FLAIEKPLYAYAAK
+333 YLVEGGVLFAEAK
-347 MGYCVKDSEG
+347 EHGYFVKRTDGS
-357 NDYLVKITTFPAAMV
+357 DYLFDFGEYDCGVV
-372 DLTNPEA
+372 DLTSDA
-379 YEWIKSVIKKNMID
+379 AFEWYKNVIKTNLI
-393 FGLDGWMADFGE
+393 GLGFRGWMADFGE

-577 EDGMPVMRPLFM
+577 EEGMPVMRPLFM

-672 ISGKFTLST
+672 ISGKFALST

>member
-1 MRMKIQSKGN
+1 MFEISQTENGFELRAGEKLILRHSGAHPALFLGSGREKITMYRGN
-11 ALCIAMPDGRTV
+11 FTVEDRLERRLPLRFETFDGEKLIFAIPGGIEKYTVGVSERGGLLYLTGAAADGFSRLWIRLEAEPEEHVTGGGEQFSALDLRGRLFPIWTREQGV
-23 KLTPDNL
+23 GRNKLTE
-30 FVSVG
+30 V
-35 RVKPSYRM
+35 
-43 SRGSF
+43 
-48 KIRQK
+48 
-53 KLSETR
+53 TR
-59 LFLSAVRDSGDGA
+59 LADCSDG
-72 ELELSDKGGRAVLC
+72 G
-86 VFVGED
+86 
-92 NGILRFGPRVLDG
+92 G
-105 GDYNRL
+105 GDYHT
-111 TFRIPATEDES
+111 TFFP
-122 VYGGG
+122 
-127 ETFAE
+127 
-132 FDLRGKK
+132 
-139 QRVWVAEHI
+139 
-148 NAGQIARK
+148 
-156 IIKSSLNI
+156 
-164 KAVDRKQP
+164 
-172 YSNYETYYAQPT
+172 QPT
-184 FVSSKKYFVHCG
+184 FVSSRGYFAHLQNYEYSELDFREE
-196 TTDYAVFDFKKKQF
+196 DY
-210 HEISVNDIC
+210 HELTLWSSAFSLVLGDGRD
-219 PIYIGIAQS
+219 YS
-228 FEELSEKLSSLLGRQ
+228 ELLRKLTGLLGRQ
-243 PELPDWAYDGAILGI
+243 PALPEWAMKGLWLGV
-258 QGGTQTVYDK
+258 QGGTRRA
-268 LEKAADHDT
+268 LELRDRCVSGGMDVS
-277 AVAGVWCQ
+277 AVWIQ
-285 DWEGRRVT
+285 DWEGKRVT
-293 AFGKQLQWN
+293 SFGKRLQWDWRWN
-302 WEWDS
+302 REM
-307 ERYPELD
+307 YPGLD
-314 KKIWELKER
+314 
-323 GVRFLGYINP
+323 GVITADKACRWMGYINP
-333 FLAIEKPLYAYAAK
+333 YLVEGGVLFAEAK
-347 MGYCVKDSEG
+347 EHGYFVKRTDGS
-357 NDYLVKITTFPAAMV
+357 DYLFDFGEYDCGVV
-372 DLTNPEA
+372 DLTSDA
-379 YEWIKSVIKKNMID
+379 AFEWYKNVIKTNLI
-393 FGLDGWMADFGE
+393 GLGFRGWMADFGE

-524 ACFTPVM
+524 ACFTPIM

-577 EDGMPVMRPLFM
+577 EEGMPVMRPLFM

-672 ISGKFTLST
+672 ISGKFALST

>member
-1 MRMKIQSKGN
+1 MFEIRQTENGFELRAGEKLILRHSGAHPALFLGSGREKITMYRGN
-11 ALCIAMPDGRTV
+11 FTVEDRLERRLPLRFETFDGEKLIFAIPGGIEKYTVGVSERGGLLYLTGAAADGFSRLWIRLEAEPEEHVTGGGEQFSALDLRGRLFPIWTREQGV
-23 KLTPDNL
+23 GRNKLTE
-30 FVSVG
+30 V
-35 RVKPSYRM
+35 
-43 SRGSF
+43 
-48 KIRQK
+48 
-53 KLSETR
+53 TR
-59 LFLSAVRDSGDGA
+59 LADCADG
-72 ELELSDKGGRAVLC
+72 G
-86 VFVGED
+86 
-92 NGILRFGPRVLDG
+92 G
-105 GDYNRL
+105 GDYHT
-111 TFRIPATEDES
+111 TFFP
-122 VYGGG
+122 
-127 ETFAE
+127 
-132 FDLRGKK
+132 
-139 QRVWVAEHI
+139 
-148 NAGQIARK
+148 
-156 IIKSSLNI
+156 
-164 KAVDRKQP
+164 
-172 YSNYETYYAQPT
+172 QPT
-184 FVSSKKYFVHCG
+184 FVSSRGYFAHLQNYEYSELDFREE
-196 TTDYAVFDFKKKQF
+196 DY
-210 HEISVNDIC
+210 HELTLWSSAFSLVLGDGRD
-219 PIYIGIAQS
+219 YS
-228 FEELSEKLSSLLGRQ
+228 ELLRKLTGLLGRQ
-243 PELPDWAYDGAILGI
+243 PTLPEWAMKGLWLGV
-258 QGGTQTVYDK
+258 QGGTRRA
-268 LEKAADHDT
+268 LELRDRCVSGGMDIS
-277 AVAGVWCQ
+277 AVWIQ
-285 DWEGRRVT
+285 DWEGKRVT
-293 AFGKQLQWN
+293 SFGKRLQWDWRWN
-302 WEWDS
+302 REM
-307 ERYPELD
+307 YPGLD
-314 KKIWELKER
+314 
-323 GVRFLGYINP
+323 GVITADKACRWMGYINP
-333 FLAIEKPLYAYAAK
+333 YLVEGGVLFAEAK
-347 MGYCVKDSEG
+347 EHGYFVKRTDGS
-357 NDYLVKITTFPAAMV
+357 DYLFDFGEYDCGVV
-372 DLTNPEA
+372 DLTSDA
-379 YEWIKSVIKKNMID
+379 AFEWYKNVIKTNLI
-393 FGLDGWMADFGE
+393 GLGFRGWMADFGE

-524 ACFTPVM
+524 ACFTPIM

-577 EDGMPVMRPLFM
+577 EEGMPVMRPLFM

-672 ISGKFTLST
+672 ISRKFALST

>member
-1 MRMKIQSKGN
+1 MFEIRQTENGVELRAGGKLILRHSNAHPALFLGSGRERITMYRGN
-11 ALCIAMPDGRTV
+11 FTVEDRLERRLPLRFEAFDGEKLIFAIPGGTEKYTVDVSERGGLLYLTGAAADGFSRLWIRLEAEPEEHVTGGGEQFSALDLRGRLFPIWTREQGV
-23 KLTPDNL
+23 GRNKLTE
-30 FVSVG
+30 V
-35 RVKPSYRM
+35 
-43 SRGSF
+43 
-48 KIRQK
+48 
-53 KLSETR
+53 TR
-59 LFLSAVRDSGDGA
+59 LADCSDG
-72 ELELSDKGGRAVLC
+72 G
-86 VFVGED
+86 
-92 NGILRFGPRVLDG
+92 G
-105 GDYNRL
+105 GDYHT
-111 TFRIPATEDES
+111 TFFP
-122 VYGGG
+122 
-127 ETFAE
+127 
-132 FDLRGKK
+132 
-139 QRVWVAEHI
+139 
-148 NAGQIARK
+148 
-156 IIKSSLNI
+156 
-164 KAVDRKQP
+164 
-172 YSNYETYYAQPT
+172 QPT
-184 FVSSKKYFVHCG
+184 FVSSRGYFAHLQNYEYSELDFREE
-196 TTDYAVFDFKKKQF
+196 DY
-210 HEISVNDIC
+210 HELTLWSSAFSLVLGDGRD
-219 PIYIGIAQS
+219 YS
-228 FEELSEKLSSLLGRQ
+228 ELLRKLTGLLGRQ
-243 PELPDWAYDGAILGI
+243 PALPEWAMKGLWLGV
-258 QGGTQTVYDK
+258 QGGTRRA
-268 LEKAADHDT
+268 LELRDRCVSGGMDVS
-277 AVAGVWCQ
+277 AVWIQ
-285 DWEGRRVT
+285 DWEGKRVT
-293 AFGKQLQWN
+293 SFGKRLQWDWRWN
-302 WEWDS
+302 REM
-307 ERYPELD
+307 YPGLD
-314 KKIWELKER
+314 
-323 GVRFLGYINP
+323 GVITADKACRWMGYINP
-333 FLAIEKPLYAYAAK
+333 YLVEGGVLFAEAK
-347 MGYCVKDSEG
+347 EHGYFVKRTDGS
-357 NDYLVKITTFPAAMV
+357 DYLFDFGEYDCGVV
-372 DLTNPEA
+372 DLTSDA
-379 YEWIKSVIKKNMID
+379 AFEWYKNVIKTNLI
-393 FGLDGWMADFGE
+393 GLGFRGWMADFGE

-419 LTAHNRWPE
+419 QTAHNRWPE

-577 EDGMPVMRPLFM
+577 EEGMPVMRPLFM

-653 GEPPVFYRAE
+653 GDPPVFYRAE

-672 ISGKFTLST
+672 ISGKFALST

>member
-1 MRMKIQSKGN
+1 MFEISQTENGFELRAGGKLILRHSDAHPALFLGSGREKITMYRGN
-11 ALCIAMPDGRTV
+11 FTVEDRLERRLPLRFETFDGEKLIFAIPGGIEKYTVGVSERGGLLYLTGAAADGFSRLWIRLEAEPEEHVTGGGEQFSALDLRGRLFPIWTREQGV
-23 KLTPDNL
+23 GRNKLTE
-30 FVSVG
+30 V
-35 RVKPSYRM
+35 
-43 SRGSF
+43 
-48 KIRQK
+48 
-53 KLSETR
+53 TR
-59 LFLSAVRDSGDGA
+59 LADCSDG
-72 ELELSDKGGRAVLC
+72 G
-86 VFVGED
+86 
-92 NGILRFGPRVLDG
+92 G
-105 GDYNRL
+105 GDYHT
-111 TFRIPATEDES
+111 TFFP
-122 VYGGG
+122 
-127 ETFAE
+127 
-132 FDLRGKK
+132 
-139 QRVWVAEHI
+139 
-148 NAGQIARK
+148 
-156 IIKSSLNI
+156 
-164 KAVDRKQP
+164 
-172 YSNYETYYAQPT
+172 QPT
-184 FVSSKKYFVHCG
+184 FVSSRGYFAHLRNYEYSELDFREE
-196 TTDYAVFDFKKKQF
+196 DY
-210 HEISVNDIC
+210 HELTLWSSAFSLVLGDGRD
-219 PIYIGIAQS
+219 YS
-228 FEELSEKLSSLLGRQ
+228 ELLRKLTGLLGRQ
-243 PELPDWAYDGAILGI
+243 PALPEWAMKGLWLGV
-258 QGGTQTVYDK
+258 QGGTRRA
-268 LEKAADHDT
+268 LELRDRCVSGGMDVS
-277 AVAGVWCQ
+277 AVWIQ
-285 DWEGRRVT
+285 DWEGKRVT
-293 AFGKQLQWN
+293 SFGKRLQWDWRWN
-302 WEWDS
+302 REM
-307 ERYPELD
+307 YPGLD
-314 KKIWELKER
+314 
-323 GVRFLGYINP
+323 GVITADKACRWMGYINP
-333 FLAIEKPLYAYAAK
+333 YLVEGGVLFAEAK
-347 MGYCVKDSEG
+347 EHGYFVKRTDGS
-357 NDYLVKITTFPAAMV
+357 DYLFDFGEYDCGVV
-372 DLTNPEA
+372 DLTSDSA
-379 YEWIKSVIKKNMID
+379 FEWYKNVIKTNLI
-393 FGLDGWMADFGE
+393 GLGFRGWMADFGE

-672 ISGKFTLST
+672 ISGKFALST